1 VKDPFVSCRRAGS
14 SERED
19 VYEWVREYDY
29 RVHPQSEQEQS
40 YWFAFG
46 EHAVTYQHLNNR
58 IHTQRNSKH
67 KATPGFYR
75 PVEVGL
81 GTVRSSPALAQCF
94 LA

>member
-1 VKDPFVSCRRAGS
+1 MWCSNFFVSCRGVGS
-14 SERED
+14 GERED

-29 RVHPQSEQEQS
+29 RVHSQSEQEQS

-46 EHAVTYQHLNNR
+46 KHGVTYKQLNNR

-75 PVEVGL
+75 PIEVWL
-81 GTVRSSPALAQCF
+81 CLLDGTARNSPA
-94 LA
+94 